1 MPPFH
6 ILVFLAAL
14 LGGAVASAAEPG
26 PKEATRFPDFSWDTI
41 PLYMHI
47 RKTTAFNAAE
57 LDYLSSFPLV
67 TFEKYTGHG
76 TSGTVD
82 RGTIATAEAIKKKN
96 PRTKV
101 LFYRNVFVH
110 YGGYSFDKE
119 LLRLDHP
126 FLVDKQAATDLVR
139 GKAKAYDLSNLRVLD
154 WWVNTAL
161 AVCRHEAIDGLLL
174 DGNLK
179 VLTPYLSRQLPAGK
193 KKTLTAGYST
203 LVKRLRSE
211 LPSSDLLIA
220 NMIRARHFPD
230 AGLSHL
236 EAFDGSYLE
245 GFDANSSDK
254 NGAKRIA
261 KGIHAA
267 QQAARSGK
275 IIAMTLGLGEPATDS
290 PTLDNT
296 PAKVVDL
303 AALEPRVNYLIG
315 LFLVCAERYSYL
327 YIHDGYSANRVH
339 GSCQSQVWL
348 KRFPQYDRPLGQPL
362 GPAKQKGFVYTRRFK
377 HLDVTVDV
385 ERRRATLTWQL
396 PAEGKGTAR

>member
-14 LGGAVASAAEPG
+14 LGGAFASAAEPVQE
-26 PKEATRFPDFSWDTI
+26 KATRFPDFSWDTI

-47 RKTTAFNAAE
+47 RKSIAFNAAE
-57 LDYLSSFPLV
+57 VDYLSSFPLV

-82 RGTIATAEAIKKKN
+82 RGTLVAAQAIKKKN

-139 GKAKAYDLSNLRVLD
+139 GKAKAYDLSNPQVLD
-154 WWVNTAL
+154 WWGNTAL
-161 AVCRHEAIDGLLL
+161 AICRHEAIDGLFV

-193 KKTLTAGYST
+193 KKALTAGYST
-203 LVKRLRSE
+203 LVKRLRAE
-211 LPSSDLLIA
+211 LPPSDLLIA

-236 EAFDGSYLE
+236 EPFDGSYLE
-245 GFDANSSDK
+245 GFEATSSDK
-254 NGAKRIA
+254 NGAMLIA
-261 KGIHAA
+261 KGIAA
-267 QQAARSGK
+267 TQQAARSGK
-275 IIAMTLGLGEPATDS
+275 IIAMTLGLGESAADAEAVDDTRA
-290 PTLDNT
+290 N
-296 PAKVVDL
+296 VIDL

-327 YIHDGYSANRVH
+327 YIHDGYSANHVR

-362 GPAKQKGFVYTRRFK
+362 GPAKQDGFVYTRRFE

-385 ERRRATLTWQL
+385 ERRRATLTWRL
-396 PAEGKGTAR
+396 PNEGKGTVR

>member
-1 MPPFH
+1 MQPFRS
-6 ILVFLAAL
+6 LVLLAAL
-14 LGGAVASAAEPG
+14 LAGAVAAAVEPA
-26 PKEATRFPDFSWDTI
+26 PNEAGRFPDFSWDTI

-57 LDYLSSFPLV
+57 VDYLSSFPLV
-67 TFEKYTGHG
+67 TLEKYTGHD

-82 RGTIATAEAIKKKN
+82 RGTIAAAEAIKKKN

-119 LLRLDHP
+119 LLRIDQP
-126 FLVDKQAATDLVR
+126 FLVNKQGATDLVR
-139 GKAKAYDLSNLRVLD
+139 GKIKAYDLANPEVIN
-154 WWVNTAL
+154 WWVNSAL
-161 AVCRHEAIDGLLL
+161 TVCRHEAIDGLFI

-179 VLTPYLSRQLPAGK
+179 VLTPYLSQQLPAGK
-193 KKTLTAGYST
+193 KKALTAGYST
-203 LVKRLRSE
+203 LVKQLRTE

-230 AGLSHL
+230 AGLNYL

-245 GFDANSSDK
+245 GFEPDPGDT
-254 NGAKRIA
+254 NGATLIA
-261 KGIHAA
+261 KGIHAT

-275 IIAMTLGLGEPATDS
+275 IIAMTLGLGESAADS
-290 PTLDNT
+290 PALDDT
-296 PAKVVDL
+296 RAKVIDL

-327 YIHDGYSANRVH
+327 SIHDGYSANRIR
-339 GSCQSQVWL
+339 GTCQSKIWL

-362 GPAKQKGFVYTRRFK
+362 GPAEQKGFVYTRQFE

-385 ERRRATLTWQL
+385 ERRQATLAWRQ
-396 PAEGKGTAR
+396 PAESKRTAR

>member
-1 MPPFH
+1 MQHFR
-6 ILVFLAAL
+6 ILVLLTAL
-14 LGGAVASAAEPG
+14 LGGTVASAAEPG
-26 PKEATRFPDFSWDTI
+26 PDKATRFPDFSWDTI

-57 LDYLSSFPLV
+57 VDYLSSFPLV

-82 RGTIATAEAIKKKN
+82 RGTIAAAEAIKKKS

-119 LLRLDHP
+119 LHRLDHP
-126 FLVDKQAATDLVR
+126 FLADKQGATDLVR
-139 GKAKAYDLSNLRVLD
+139 GKIKAYDLSNPQVID
-154 WWVNTAL
+154 WWANTAL
-161 AVCRHEAIDGLLL
+161 AVCRHDAIDGLFI

-179 VLTPYLSRQLPAGK
+179 VLTSYLSRQLPAGK
-193 KKTLTAGYST
+193 KETLTAGYST
-203 LVKRLRSE
+203 LVKRLRAE

-230 AGLSHL
+230 AGLKHL

-245 GFDANSSDK
+245 GFEPELNDK
-254 NGAKRIA
+254 NGAKLIA
-261 KGIHAA
+261 KGIHAT

-275 IIAMTLGLGEPATDS
+275 IIAMTLGLGQSAVDS
-290 PTLDNT
+290 PTLDDT
-296 PAKVVDL
+296 RAKVVDL

-327 YIHDGYSANRVH
+327 AIHDGYSANHVR

-348 KRFPQYDRPLGQPL
+348 KRFPQYDRPLGRPL
-362 GPAKQKGFVYTRRFK
+362 GPAEQDGFVYTRRFE

-385 ERRRATLTWQL
+385 ERRRATLTWRL
-396 PAEGKGTAR
+396 PNEGKGTAR